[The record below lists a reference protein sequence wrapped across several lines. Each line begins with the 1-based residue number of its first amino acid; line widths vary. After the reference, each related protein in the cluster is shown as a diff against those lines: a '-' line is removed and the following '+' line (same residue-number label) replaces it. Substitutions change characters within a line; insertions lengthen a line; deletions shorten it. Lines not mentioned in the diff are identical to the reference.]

1 MLRVFITGISGFIG
15 QHLER
20 QMKAEGHLVTGT
32 TFNAND
38 NEHIHCDIRSPE
50 EIRVA
55 IAEANPDIIIHLAA
69 ISSVTLGKTL
79 EYYECNV
86 VGTENVIAAVKAL
99 NGRRRLV
106 FVSSAAVYGN
116 QPVEVLTEDLQPL
129 PVSHYGMSKFVCER
143 MLANESENI
152 DYTIIRPFNFIGEGQ
167 SDNFIVPKLINHF
180 VDRAPSIKLGNLV
193 PVRDYLDVQTACEII
208 KDLATNPKAIGETVN
223 LCSGVGTSVR
233 ELLDIL
239 IKLTGHEI
247 EVITDPKFL
256 RKSEVWRLLG
266 SADKLNRLC
275 SRVNKPRELDS
286 IISHILDVAVI
297 KKDTA

>member
-15 QHLER
+15 QHLSR

-32 TFNAND
+32 TFNVND
-38 NEHIHCDIRSPE
+38 TEHIQCDIRNPE

-86 VGTENVIAAVKAL
+86 VGTENVIAAVKGL
-99 NGRRRLV
+99 DGRRRLV

-116 QPVEVLTEDLQPL
+116 QSVEVLTEDLQPL

-143 MLANESENI
+143 MLANETENI

-180 VDRAPSIKLGNLV
+180 VERAPSIKLGNLV

-208 KDLATNPKAIGETVN
+208 SDLATNPKAIGETVN

-247 EVITDPKFL
+247 EVIADPKFF

-266 SADKLNRLC
+266 SPDKLHRLC
-275 SRVNKPRELDS
+275 SGGNKPRDLES
-286 IISHILDVAVI
+286 IISQILDTAVI
-297 KKDTA
+297 KKESI

>member
-1 MLRVFITGISGFIG
+1 MLRVFITGILGFIG
-15 QHLER
+15 QHLAR
-20 QMKAEGHLVTGT
+20 QMRAEGHLVTGT
-32 TFNAND
+32 TFNVND
-38 NEHIHCDIRSPE
+38 AEHVHCDIRNPE
-50 EIRVA
+50 EIRIAV
-55 IAEANPDIIIHLAA
+55 AEANPDIIIHLAA

-86 VGTENVIAAVKAL
+86 VGTENVIAAVKAMD
-99 NGRRRLV
+99 GRRRLV

-116 QPVEVLTEDLQPL
+116 QPVDVLTEDLQPL

-143 MLANESENI
+143 MLANDIEHI

-180 VDRAPSIKLGNLV
+180 VERAPSIKLGNLV

-208 KDLATNPKAIGETVN
+208 SDLATSPKAIGETVN

-247 EVITDPKFL
+247 EVIADPKFF

-266 SADKLNRLC
+266 SPAKLHRLR
-275 SRVNKPRELDS
+275 SGVNKPRDLES
-286 IISHILDVAVI
+286 IISQILDTAVL
-297 KKDTA
+297 KKESI